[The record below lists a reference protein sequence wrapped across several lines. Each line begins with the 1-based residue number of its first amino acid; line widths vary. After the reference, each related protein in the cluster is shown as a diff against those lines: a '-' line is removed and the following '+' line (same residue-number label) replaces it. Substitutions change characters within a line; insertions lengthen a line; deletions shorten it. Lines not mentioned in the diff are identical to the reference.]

1 MNTKPLWNF
10 PVMRSNVHN
19 LMNPL
24 IFLAAL
30 QKAGQH
36 MEDSLIASYAALLL
50 GLLAED
56 NKVN

>member
-1 MNTKPLWNF
+1 MTLLLLLL
-10 PVMRSNVHN
+10 V
-19 LMNPL
+19 
-24 IFLAAL
+24 AL

-56 NKVN
+56 SKVCSVPIAHSY